1 MNESNQFNLSGQ
13 ELAQISR
20 FCLNPLSSE
29 TRVLLLVSLTDLAVL
44 AALATRRIPLIFA
57 GSEWTGETFPLLQF
71 YLIPVEKGLLTF
83 SAFIFLIF
91 IGQRFL
97 QTVSRSYKE

>member
-1 MNESNQFNLSGQ
+1 
-13 ELAQISR
+13 
-20 FCLNPLSSE
+20 
-29 TRVLLLVSLTDLAVL
+29 LLLVSLTDLAVL

-91 IGQRFL
+91 MLRTCGGASIIETRDSLEGGSIMER
-97 QTVSRSYKE
+97 